1 MRADIVRQC
10 YLPVI
15 EKIKFFQNKDPDFL
29 WAFLTS
35 LKPMTVYS
43 KDILYRQG
51 DHPEE
56 IFFIEKG
63 RVKLLYDVSEG
74 EEIPR
79 NIPFNMYVEGAY
91 FGEMEMF
98 LKAYKD
104 LGRDGTALVDCECS
118 LLVMQSHEFR
128 QYMKAFPVIRGHMK
142 EISIRRSAHHLKAI
156 EETKKR
162 AAEKNLK
169 GLNPELFLRGRHI
182 LDDLLKKR
190 RNRIKGPSVI
200 DDLAIAK
207 RGNEKLLALEKKN
220 REEKGLDVEDDD
232 DIGTDTSNED
242 SPEASLIKTEYSSS
256 SDSDKAYSYGEE
268 LDKD

>member
-1 MRADIVRQC
+1 M
-10 YLPVI
+10 
-15 EKIKFFQNKDPDFL
+15 
-29 WAFLTS
+29 
-35 LKPMTVYS
+35 
-43 KDILYRQG
+43 
-51 DHPEE
+51 
-56 IFFIEKG
+56 
-63 RVKLLYDVSEG
+63 KLLYDVSEG

-98 LKAYKD
+98 LKMYKD

-118 LLVMQSHEFR
+118 LLVMQSQEFR
-128 QYMKAFPVIRGHMK
+128 HYMKEFPVIRSHMK
-142 EISIRRSAHHLKAI
+142 EISVRRSTHHLKAI

-182 LDDLLKKR
+182 LDELLKKR
-190 RNRIKGPSVI
+190 RNRFKGHTMH

-220 REEKGLDVEDDD
+220 REEKGLDMEDDED
-232 DIGTDTSNED
+232 DKGIVSDSSNED
-242 SPEASLIKTEYSSS
+242 QEGSLTKTEYSSS
-256 SDSDKAYSYGEE
+256 SDSEEGGLYGTD